1 MSGGG
6 PLGRR
11 SPPTGRRATVLG
23 VVLSLLIPGLGH
35 AYLGLLGRALIW
47 FGGTV
52 ALALV
57 VGRGDENTV
66 LALTMGVAIGVL
78 AAADTVLVRRAG

>member
-1 MSGGG
+1 MTTRQ
-6 PLGRR
+6 RR
-11 SPPTGRRATVLG
+11 TPPTGRRALIIA

-35 AYLGLLGRALIW
+35 AYLGHLGRGLIW

-57 VGRGDENTV
+57 MGQSAEEQRT
-66 LALTMGVAIGVL
+66 LALAMGAVIGLFAAIDILVL
-78 AAADTVLVRRAG
+78 KHGR